1 MLPSAYAGQLDGP
14 TGSVTFPLT
23 PALLDPNVVGS
34 KAAGLAELLRIA
46 GIKVPPAFIITTR
59 AFDLLLAS
67 HPGTLSEIAELERLT
82 DPDQIRQCALAIQ
95 QAVLAAPIPSML
107 RGLVVAAYKAF
118 SAELGEEDALVSIR
132 SSADKEDLDG
142 ASFRRPIR
150 DCAQRPWR
158 ARTAQGHPARL
169 GLHLSPDAI
178 FYARANHPG
187 AQPAKMAIIV
197 QQMVQPKVAGTVFS
211 VDLET
216 GAPLISINAVYGL
229 GDSLVGGRNTPDIIL
244 VDPISLAIVK
254 RRLGSKTITETYD
267 PARKRTVRS
276 RTAQADA
283 QCFTLSPAEGG
294 NWRDRQSPSPPLT
307 PEPPR

>member
-1 MLPSAYAGQLDGP
+1 MRG
-14 TGSVTFPLT
+14 
-23 PALLDPNVVGS
+23 
-34 KAAGLAELLRIA
+34 LLRA
-46 GIKVPPAFIITTR
+46 TR
-59 AFDLLLAS
+59 
-67 HPGTLSEIAELERLT
+67 PGFT
-82 DPDQIRQCALAIQ
+82 
-95 QAVLAAPIPSML
+95 
-107 RGLVVAAYKAF
+107 F
-118 SAELGEEDALVSIR
+118 
-132 SSADKEDLDG
+132 
-142 ASFRRPIR
+142 
-150 DCAQRPWR
+150 
-158 ARTAQGHPARL
+158 
-169 GLHLSPDAI
+169 SPDAI

-267 PARKRTVRS
+267 PAWKRTVRS

-283 QCFTLSPAEGG
+283 QSFTLSPAEARELAREG
-294 NWRDRQSPSPPLT
+294 NRHCRRSPRASPLRGVDLEFAIDERGIFMSRFSAGNRLVVHQPARRNCRSKIGHPRSAARGRHDRIAWCGVG
-307 PEPPR
+307 PRPCCFLPGRGRENARTW